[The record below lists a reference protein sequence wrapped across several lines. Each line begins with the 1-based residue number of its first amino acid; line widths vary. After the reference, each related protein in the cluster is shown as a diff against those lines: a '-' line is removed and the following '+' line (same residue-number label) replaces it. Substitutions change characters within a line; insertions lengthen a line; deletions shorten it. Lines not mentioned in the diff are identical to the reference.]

1 MTPEQITLV
10 RSSFALVRP
19 IAPQAAALFYDNLF
33 AADPQL
39 RPLFH
44 GDMEHQGERL
54 MKMIGGAVEL
64 LDRPHALLPVLRNL
78 GARHGGY
85 GVQDR
90 HYDTV
95 GAALLKTLG
104 QGLGEAFT
112 APTRDAW
119 AAMYG
124 VVSRTMQE
132 GAEIPVEPAR
142 LAVVA

>member
-1 MTPEQITLV
+1 MTPADITLI
-10 RSSFALVRP
+10 RSSFALVQP

-39 RPLFH
+39 RPLFQ
-44 GDMEHQGERL
+44 GSMAHQGERL
-54 MKMIGGAVEL
+54 MTMIASAVGL
-64 LDRPHALLPVLRNL
+64 LDRPDALLPVLRNL
-78 GARHGGY
+78 GARHVGY
-85 GVQDR
+85 GVLPR

-112 APTRDAW
+112 PATHDAW
-119 AAMYG
+119 AALYG
-124 VVSRTMQE
+124 VVSRSMQE
-132 GAEIPVEPAR
+132 GAQTPPQLER

>member
-1 MTPEQITLV
+1 MTPDQISLV
-10 RSSFALVRP
+10 RSSFALVQP

-39 RPLFH
+39 RPLFQ
-44 GDMEHQGERL
+44 GSMEHQGERL
-54 MKMIGGAVEL
+54 MKMIGGAVGL
-64 LDRPHALLPVLRNL
+64 LDRPDALLPVLRNL
-78 GARHGGY
+78 GARHVGY

-90 HYDTV
+90 HYGTV

-104 QGLGEAFT
+104 QGLGDAFT
-112 APTRDAW
+112 PPTRDAW

-132 GAEIPVEPAR
+132 GALVPAVPEM
-142 LAVVA
+142 LV

>member
-1 MTPEQITLV
+1 MTPEHISLV
-10 RSSFALVRP
+10 RSSFALVQP

-44 GDMEHQGERL
+44 GSLEHQGERL
-54 MKMIGGAVEL
+54 MKMIGGAVGL
-64 LDRPHALLPVLRNL
+64 LDRPDALLPVLRNL
-78 GARHGGY
+78 GARHVGY

-104 QGLGEAFT
+104 QGLGEVFT
-112 APTRDAW
+112 AQTRDAW

-132 GAEIPVEPAR
+132 GAQTPPVLER